1 MINDGETGLLVK
13 KNDWKEAATRVIE
26 LLNGEEKRNK
36 LIKNGK
42 NTVRERFDARRVS
55 EECEV
60 LYRAIL

>member
-26 LLNGEEKRNK
+26 LISGEEKRNK

-42 NTVRERFDARRVS
+42 NTVRERFDARRV
-55 EECEV
+55 
-60 LYRAIL
+60 